1 MSDTALADPSGL
13 EIAIIG
19 MAGRFPG
26 APDLDAFWTNLRE
39 GRATTLRLDPAVLRA
54 RGVPQALLDAPDFV
68 PVGAPLDGSDTFDA
82 GFFGYSPHE
91 AALIDPQQRIF
102 LECAWH
108 ALEDAG
114 YAPRGFPG
122 AIGVYAA
129 AGMNGYLHNL
139 YGNAAVRATVTPYEI
154 FTANDKDFLAT
165 RAAYK
170 LNLRGPCLSV
180 QTACS
185 SSLVAVHL
193 AAQALIAGDC
203 DLALAGGVALSRQDG
218 YRALEGGIL
227 SPSGACR
234 AFDARADGTV
244 TGNGVGLVVLKR
256 LEEALADGDAIAAVI
271 RGSAVNNDGGG
282 KASFTAPDVEA
293 QARVI
298 AAAQAAAGV
307 SPDTVSYVEA
317 HGTGT
322 ALGDPI
328 EAAAL
333 TRAFRRGTARRGFC
347 ALGSVKTNIGHLDVA
362 AGVAGLIKTA
372 LMLRHGTLAPSLGF
386 ERPNPR
392 IDFAASPF
400 VVNAALR
407 PWEAAGPRRAGVS
420 SFGIGGANAH
430 VVLEEAPAPAPR
442 REAPGPQLITVS
454 ARSQAALSA
463 ATRALADRL
472 ETNAPPLA
480 DVAHTLAVGREPFAW
495 RAAVAARSGAEAAA
509 RLRQAA
515 GAAIPAGP
523 AQAAFLLPGQGSQHP
538 GMARGLYAAQPVF
551 AAALDACA
559 GHLGAGFLPALFE
572 PGEAIHR
579 TELAQPALFAV
590 EYALA
595 ELWRAIGIT
604 PRALIGHSLGELTA
618 ACLAGV
624 FDLPTALDLV
634 AERGRLMQA
643 AEPGAMLAVLHPE
656 GALPPLSAGLEL
668 AADNAPGLSVVSGP
682 AEAVEAFAARL
693 QAAGV
698 GHRRLR
704 VSHAFH
710 SASMDGPA
718 AAFAAAVARVRR
730 AEPRLPLV
738 SNLTGDWMTPAQAT
752 DPAYWGRQLRETVR
766 FREGAAR
773 LTALDDAPVFLEVGP
788 GGVLAGLLGAQGA
801 AAIPGFAEGADE
813 AEALLEAVG
822 AAWRAGLA
830 PDWRALSPGDP
841 RRVSLPG
848 YAFERERRW
857 IDPDIAPDAALP
869 APEAE
874 AEPQAYL
881 PVWTRAVLAPVA
893 AGRRRWLIFDD
904 GALGGA
910 LAAALERAG
919 DDAWRVTVGAS
930 LEEPGYR
937 ALTLPASA
945 EGAAALL
952 ARLAERGAAPDEVVF
967 LWPLAGGDLT
977 GGDAEGLAQALA
989 RIALALAGTGR
1000 EIRLTVATRGGV
1012 EATGAEEIAPG
1023 QALLH
1028 GVAQVAGQEHP
1039 TLGCRILDLDP
1050 AEPEG
1055 PAAVAAWLRQALLG
1069 EPAPIAARRCRRLW
1083 RLGHALQPLP
1093 QAAGLKRNGVFVVA
1107 GDLSAGLGRV
1117 WAPGIAAL
1125 PGARLA
1131 LIEDRAARPLDL
1143 EGEHVL
1149 RIPADCGDPDA
1160 FDAALAQVAARW
1172 GRIDGAFLST
1182 PFSDAAVTAPLALL
1196 GTEQWARARATCIAP
1211 VETLAKAAAVHRP
1224 GFCCVQSSLSAVIG
1238 GVGLGAY
1245 AAAHHHTDALAARA
1259 ARDGGPDWVA
1269 IDWDALAEGG
1279 TGAPHRPGKAALRA
1293 AALTPA
1299 QAWDLTCR
1307 ILAAHLTGPV
1317 VVSRGDPD
1325 ARRERWLN
1333 PVPRR
1338 AEAATPAGAARG
1350 RPDLPTPYVAPRT
1363 AIEAEVAAILGELL
1377 GLEAIGVEDGFFEL
1391 GGHSLLAIRAIAR
1404 LRTAFPVQVEMR
1416 ELLFENPTAA
1426 RIARIIAE
1434 KMPREDDLAALL
1446 AEVEGLDDADLK
1458 LALEEATR

>member
-1 MSDTALADPSGL
+1 M
-13 EIAIIG
+13 
-19 MAGRFPG
+19 
-26 APDLDAFWTNLRE
+26 
-39 GRATTLRLDPAVLRA
+39 
-54 RGVPQALLDAPDFV
+54 PQALLDAPDFV
-68 PVGAPLDGSDTFDA
+68 PVGAPLEGSDTFDA
-82 GFFGYSPHE
+82 GFFGYSPRE

-139 YGNAAVRATVTPYEI
+139 YGNAALRATVTPYEI

-203 DLALAGGVALSRQDG
+203 DLALAGGTALSRQDG
-218 YRALEGGIL
+218 YRVLEGGIL
-227 SPSGACR
+227 SPSGVCR

-256 LEEALADGDAIAAVI
+256 LEEALADGDTIAAVI

-298 AAAQAAAGV
+298 AAAQTAAGV

-372 LMLRHGTLAPSLGF
+372 LMLRHRTLAPSLGF

-400 VVNAALR
+400 AVNAALR
-407 PWEAAGPRRAGVS
+407 PWEAEGPRRAGVS

-454 ARSQAALSA
+454 ARSQTALRA
-463 ATRALADRL
+463 ATRALADQL
-472 ETNAPPLA
+472 KTNAPPLA
-480 DVAHTLAVGREPFAW
+480 DAAHTLAVGREPFAW
-495 RAAVAARSGAEAAA
+495 RVAVAARSGPEAAA

-515 GAAIPAGP
+515 GAAIPAAP

-538 GMARGLYAAQPVF
+538 GMARGLHAAQPAF

-559 GHLGAGFLPALFE
+559 AHLGAGFLPTLFD

-595 ELWRAIGIT
+595 ELWRAMGIV

-682 AEAVEAFAARL
+682 TEAVEAFAARL
-693 QAAGV
+693 EAAGI

-710 SASMDGPA
+710 SAAMEGPA

-773 LTALDDAPVFLEVGP
+773 LRALDAPVFLEVGP

-830 PDWRALSPGDP
+830 PDWRILSPGAH

-848 YAFERERRW
+848 YAFERERHW
-857 IDPDIAPDAALP
+857 IEPDIEPDASLP

-881 PVWTRAVLAPVA
+881 PVWTRAVLAPA
-893 AGRRRWLIFDD
+893 ASGRRRWLIFDD

-919 DDAWRVTVGAS
+919 DDAWRVTIGAS
-930 LEEPGYR
+930 LEEPWYR

-945 EGAAALL
+945 EGAEALF

-967 LWPLAGGDLT
+967 LWPLADGDLMGGDLT

-1012 EATGAEEIAPG
+1012 EASGAEEIDPG

-1055 PAAVAAWLRQALLG
+1055 PAAEAAWLRQALLG
-1069 EPAPIAARRCRRLW
+1069 EPAPIAARRGRRLW

-1093 QAAGLKRNGVFVVA
+1093 KAAGLKRNGVFVVA

-1117 WAPGIAAL
+1117 WAPGIAAT

-1143 EGEHVL
+1143 PRDLEGAHVL
-1149 RIPADCGDPDA
+1149 RIRADCADPQA
-1160 FDAALAQVAARW
+1160 LAAALAQAAARW

-1182 PFSDAAVTAPLALL
+1182 PLSDAEVTAPLALL
-1196 GTEQWARARATCIAP
+1196 GGEQWARARATCIAP
-1211 VETLAKAAAVHRP
+1211 VEALAKAAAVHRP

-1245 AAAHHHTDALAARA
+1245 AAAHCHTDALAARA

-1269 IDWDALAEGG
+1269 IDWDALAEGDA
-1279 TGAPHRPGKAALRA
+1279 GAPDRPGKAALRA

-1307 ILAAHLTGPV
+1307 ILAARLTGPV

-1325 ARRERWLN
+1325 ARRARWLN

-1338 AEAATPAGAARG
+1338 AEAEAPAGAARG
-1350 RPDLPTPYVAPRT
+1350 RPDLPTPYVAPRN

-1404 LRTAFPVQVEMR
+1404 LRAAFPVQVEMR

-1434 KMPREDDLAALL
+1434 KMPREDDLATLL
-1446 AEVEGLDDADLK
+1446 AEVEGLDDAGLK
-1458 LALEEATR
+1458 RALEEAAR